1 MINNQIYQVLTKLNE
16 KNSLNKTDIKNLLYI
31 IKLDYENNLEEE
43 NSKYIKNILSNLDLK
58 IETDVTKEDAFNK
71 YTEIR
76 YSQENHADGI
86 VCSDLKIFLVDRTRR
101 MLSNALS
108 KDIN

>member
-1 MINNQIYQVLTKLNE
+1 MRSTKNIMTNNQIYQVLTKLNE
-16 KNSLNKTDIKNLLYI
+16 KNSLNKTDIKNV
-31 IKLDYENNLEEE
+31 
-43 NSKYIKNILSNLDLK
+43 LSNLDLK